1 MGSNPTADSSCR
13 QIQRNMRK
21 LVELRLCAKHWIMAR
36 MCAGGRAAHTRA
48 DLESVVSDAIKRF
61 TQTCVSAPT
70 PYPPT
75 HQPPLPPLE
84 RDGAIARN
92 RHCSMT
98 PAKGDSH
105 IAGHGR
111 TLRSVCCTAACYE
124 HFLGV
129 CVVCACGWRAAL
141 PFSCDSAV
149 SVPRVRSPAQADT
162 SYDSCGVRAHALAD
176 WRLKP
181 TP

>member
-1 MGSNPTADSSCR
+1 MREALDHGSDVC
-13 QIQRNMRK
+13 
-21 LVELRLCAKHWIMAR
+21 
-36 MCAGGRAAHTRA
+36 GGGGAAHTRA